1 MVELIVLVWIL
12 VGFFAVVGFRRGW
25 TKEIIALSGIILGLF
40 ALFQFDNLI
49 RVTLFG
55 DLPPGQVYYIQAALF
70 ITVVFFAYQTRAL
83 GEGRPRRGE
92 GRDETQTRILGG
104 IVGGINGYLVSG
116 TLWYFLDVAN
126 YPTAPAIVAPP
137 AGTLSAATVSNL
149 PLYVL
154 TQGGQNGDLLSLLV
168 VVLFVAVLILI

>member
-1 MVELIVLVWIL
+1 MVELVVIVWLLVA
-12 VGFFAVVGFRRGW
+12 FFAFVGFRRGW

-40 ALFQFDNLI
+40 ALYQFDSLL

-55 DLPPGQVYYIQAALF
+55 DLPRGQVYYIQAALF

-83 GEGRPRRGE
+83 GEGRPRRGDV
-92 GRDETQTRILGG
+92 RDETQTQVLGA

-116 TLWYFLDVAN
+116 TLWYFLDIAN
-126 YPTAPAIVAPP
+126 YPTAPAVVAPP
-137 AGTLSAATVSNL
+137 AGTISAATVGNL

-154 TQGGQNGDLLSLLV
+154 TQGSQNGDLLSLLV
-168 VVLFVAVLILI
+168 VVLFIVVLVLI

>member
-1 MVELIVLVWIL
+1 MVELIVLVWLL
-12 VGFFAVVGFRRGW
+12 VAFFAVVGFRRGW
-25 TKEIIALSGIILGLF
+25 TKEIIALSGIVLGLF
-40 ALFQFDNLI
+40 ALFQFDGLL
-49 RVTLFG
+49 RQTLFG

-92 GRDETQTRILGG
+92 GRDETQTQILGG

-116 TLWYFLDVAN
+116 TLWYFLDIAN
-126 YPTAPAIVAPP
+126 YPTAPAVVPPP
-137 AGTLSAATVSNL
+137 AGTLSAATVGNL

-168 VVLFVAVLILI
+168 VILFIVVLVLI